1 MMTLFGVWWCSNMIC
16 VASTFDK
23 VKKSSLRKTSSVS
36 KEEVASG
43 YARLHFTQTESHET
57 NIGVESP
64 SEWASPV
71 VETSESIEPNDNDLE
86 LNAIGYK
93 FSTIL

>member
-1 MMTLFGVWWCSNMIC
+1 MMSLLGVWWCSNTIC
-16 VASTFDK
+16 VASTFVK